1 MQGHSSDSESIV
13 STFRPNLPPDKP
25 ILIGIR
31 GKWWYDATEYLRHH
45 PAGGDI
51 LLDFAGRDAAAH
63 FLAYH
68 GAKKVL
74 KYCKPV
80 GTYELNKEAPDGE
93 HMQGD

>member
-25 ILIGIR
+25 ILIGIC

-51 LLDFAGRDAAAH
+51 LLDFAGRDATAH

-80 GTYELNKEAPDGE
+80 GTYELNEEAPDG
-93 HMQGD
+93 